1 MHRSMLV
8 VASLAALGLASVPAP
23 ARADDGPPPE
33 LTEIAT
39 GASVTIRPDR
49 AYLLFRIHRPRGV
62 PAIEPVFMR
71 RPSAVELETYRAARA
86 AAFAEARPGLVAE
99 RERLLRRQE
108 EARAAGRAFNDAIPP
123 EPSLDNFRFRYDGI
137 GNVNGIRHNRALERG
152 ASENIYLI
160 EAVPGDY
167 VLYGASWGMGL
178 SALGVCWCLGT
189 VGFAAPAG
197 TITDLGTLYFDG
209 AKFESEIT
217 ELRDET
223 GFGPSSD
230 TPFVLIAGTLRTA
243 SAVMPIPAALSGR
256 SVTPAA
262 YRAVGN
268 YVEPNAGGINR
279 LGPVPGVLDYQR
291 GRPIDVATG
300 TEARGGG
307 AVE

>member
-1 MHRSMLV
+1 MRCSLSV
-8 VASLAALGLASVPAP
+8 VASFGALALATVPVSG
-23 ARADDGPPPE
+23 RADDGPTPE
-33 LTEIAT
+33 LTEIAADT
-39 GASVTIRPDR
+39 PVTIRPDR
-49 AYLLFRIHRPRGV
+49 AYLLFRIHRPQGV

-71 RPSAVELETYRAARA
+71 RPTALELETYRAARD
-86 AAFAEARPGLVAE
+86 AAFADARPGLVAE
-99 RERLLRRQE
+99 RERLLRRQA
-108 EARAAGRAFNDAIPP
+108 EARAAGRTFNDVIPP
-123 EPSLDNFRFRYDGI
+123 EPSLDNFRFRFDGI
-137 GNVNGIRHNRALERG
+137 GNVNGIHHNRALERG
-152 ASENIYLI
+152 TSDNIYLI

-167 VLYGASWGMGL
+167 VLYGASWGMGV

-209 AKFESEIT
+209 AKFESDIA

-243 SAVMPIPAALSGR
+243 TAVMPVPAALSGR
-256 SVTPAA
+256 SVTPAV
-262 YRAVGN
+262 YRAVGT

-279 LGPVPGVLDYQR
+279 LGPVPGVLDYDR
-291 GRPIDVATG
+291 GRPMDVATG

-307 AVE
+307 AVP